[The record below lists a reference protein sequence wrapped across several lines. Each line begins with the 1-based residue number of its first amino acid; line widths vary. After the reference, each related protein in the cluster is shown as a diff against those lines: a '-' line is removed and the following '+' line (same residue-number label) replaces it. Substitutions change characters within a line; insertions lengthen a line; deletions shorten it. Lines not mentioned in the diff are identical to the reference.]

1 MNGLFG
7 PYIEKWMHFVTIK
20 NMLLLAI
27 GSLII
32 TDLGLSILMLLFP
45 KSPFFKTLIWEVIS
59 PVELEVVSII
69 GYVLGIA
76 VFILVTSGILY
87 GIFKIFKGQVTYKQL
102 VADLLLNTCIAG
114 WIHLIFVLF
123 AAPIYLLLNL
133 QIRGG
138 AGGLSTIEL
147 INVFIMAQLMSKQFS
162 LSPWIT
168 GFLLYRILCLWHRW
182 HYLVHVSLN
191 IYVIEKLI
199 DAFRC
204 LSTFLLLYL
213 F

>member
-87 GIFKIFKGQVTYKQL
+87 GVFKVFKGQVTYKQL

-168 GFLLYRILCLWHRW
+168 GISFYIVSFIFGVGGIILSM
-182 HYLVHVSLN
+182 SL
-191 IYVIEKLI
+191 
-199 DAFRC
+199 
-204 LSTFLLLYL
+204 
-213 F
+213 

>member
-1 MNGLFG
+1 MNGLFS

-32 TDLGLSILMLLFP
+32 TDLGLYILMLLFP

-87 GIFKIFKGQVTYKQL
+87 GVFKVFKGKL
-102 VADLLLNTCIAG
+102 
-114 WIHLIFVLF
+114 
-123 AAPIYLLLNL
+123 PISN
-133 QIRGG
+133 
-138 AGGLSTIEL
+138 
-147 INVFIMAQLMSKQFS
+147 
-162 LSPWIT
+162 
-168 GFLLYRILCLWHRW
+168 
-182 HYLVHVSLN
+182 
-191 IYVIEKLI
+191 
-199 DAFRC
+199 
-204 LSTFLLLYL
+204 
-213 F
+213 

>member
-7 PYIEKWMHFVTIK
+7 PYIEKWMRFITVK
-20 NMLLLAI
+20 NMLLLAVV
-27 GSLII
+27 SAII
-32 TDLGLSILMLLFP
+32 TDLGLYILTLIIP
-45 KSPFFKTLIWEVIS
+45 KSPFFKTFIWEVIG
-59 PVELEVVSII
+59 PIELEAVPLI
-69 GYVLGIA
+69 GYVLGIVA
-76 VFILVTSGILY
+76 FVFASSGILY

-114 WIHLIFVLF
+114 WIHFIFVLL

-138 AGGLSTIEL
+138 SGGLSTIEL

-168 GFLLYRILCLWHRW
+168 GISFYIVSFIFGIGGIILSM
-182 HYLVHVSLN
+182 SL
-191 IYVIEKLI
+191 
-199 DAFRC
+199 
-204 LSTFLLLYL
+204 
-213 F
+213 

>member
-1 MNGLFG
+1 MNCLFG
-7 PYIEKWMHFVTIK
+7 PYIEKWMHLITIK

-59 PVELEVVSII
+59 PVEIEVVPIV
-69 GYVLGIA
+69 GYVLGIVA
-76 VFILVTSGILY
+76 FVLASSGILY

-102 VADLLLNTCIAG
+102 VADLLLSSCIG
-114 WIHLIFVLF
+114 SWIHLIFALV

-168 GFLLYRILCLWHRW
+168 GISFYIVSFIFGVGGIILSMS
-182 HYLVHVSLN
+182 V
-191 IYVIEKLI
+191 
-199 DAFRC
+199 
-204 LSTFLLLYL
+204 
-213 F
+213 

>member
-1 MNGLFG
+1 MKGLFG

-32 TDLGLSILMLLFP
+32 TDLGLYILMLLFP

-87 GIFKIFKGQVTYKQL
+87 GIFKVFKGQVTYKQL
-102 VADLLLNTCIAG
+102 VADLLLSSCIAS
-114 WIHLIFVLF
+114 WIHLIFALV
-123 AAPIYLLLNL
+123 AAPTYLLLDL
-133 QIRGG
+133 RIRGG
-138 AGGLSTIEL
+138 TGGLSTMEL
-147 INVFIMAQLMSKQFS
+147 FNVFVMAQLMSKQFG

-168 GFLLYRILCLWHRW
+168 GISFYI
-182 HYLVHVSLN
+182 VSF
-191 IYVIEKLI
+191 IFGAGGIM
-199 DAFRC
+199 
-204 LSTFLLLYL
+204 L
-213 F
+213 FMTT

>member
-7 PYIEKWMHFVTIK
+7 PYIEKWIHFVTIK

-32 TDLGLSILMLLFP
+32 TDLGLYILMLLFP

-59 PVELEVVSII
+59 PVELEIVGII
-69 GYVLGIA
+69 GYVLGLA

-87 GIFKIFKGQVTYKQL
+87 GVFKVFKGQVTYKQL
-102 VADLLLNTCIAG
+102 VADLLLSSCIAS
-114 WIHLIFVLF
+114 WIHLIFALV
-123 AAPIYLLLNL
+123 AAPIYFLLNL

-168 GFLLYRILCLWHRW
+168 GISFYIVSFIFGVGGIILSMS
-182 HYLVHVSLN
+182 V
-191 IYVIEKLI
+191 
-199 DAFRC
+199 
-204 LSTFLLLYL
+204 
-213 F
+213 

>member
-1 MNGLFG
+1 MNGFFG
-7 PYIEKWMHFVTIK
+7 PYIEKWMHLIIIK

-69 GYVLGIA
+69 GYVLGIVA
-76 VFILVTSGILY
+76 FVLASSGILY

-168 GFLLYRILCLWHRW
+168 GISFYIVSFIFGVGGIILSMS
-182 HYLVHVSLN
+182 V
-191 IYVIEKLI
+191 
-199 DAFRC
+199 
-204 LSTFLLLYL
+204 
-213 F
+213 

>member
-7 PYIEKWMHFVTIK
+7 PYIEKWMHLITIK
-20 NMLLLAI
+20 NMLLLAVI
-27 GSLII
+27 SAII
-32 TDLGLSILMLLFP
+32 TDLGLHILSLIFS
-45 KSPFFKTLIWEVIS
+45 KSPFFKTFIWEIIS
-59 PVELEVVSII
+59 PVEIEVVPIV
-69 GYVLGIA
+69 GYVLGIVA
-76 VFILVTSGILY
+76 FVLASSGILY

-168 GFLLYRILCLWHRW
+168 GISFYI
-182 HYLVHVSLN
+182 VSF
-191 IYVIEKLI
+191 IFGIGGI
-199 DAFRC
+199 M
-204 LSTFLLLYL
+204 L
-213 F
+213 FMTT

>member
-7 PYIEKWMHFVTIK
+7 PYIEKWMHLITIK

-59 PVELEVVSII
+59 PVELEVVSVI

-87 GIFKIFKGQVTYKQL
+87 GVFKVFKGQVTYKQL
-102 VADLLLNTCIAG
+102 VADLLLSSCIAS
-114 WIHLIFVLF
+114 WIHLIFALV
-123 AAPIYLLLNL
+123 AAPIYLLLDL
-133 QIRGG
+133 RIRGG
-138 AGGLSTIEL
+138 TGGLSTIEL
-147 INVFIMAQLMSKQFS
+147 INVFIMSQLMSKQFS

-168 GFLLYRILCLWHRW
+168 GISFYIVSFIFGVGGIILSMS
-182 HYLVHVSLN
+182 V
-191 IYVIEKLI
+191 
-199 DAFRC
+199 
-204 LSTFLLLYL
+204 
-213 F
+213 

>member
-7 PYIEKWMHFVTIK
+7 PYIEKWMHLITIK

-59 PVELEVVSII
+59 PVELEIVGII

-87 GIFKIFKGQVTYKQL
+87 GVFKVFKGQVTYKQL
-102 VADLLLNTCIAG
+102 VADLLLSSCIAS
-114 WIHLIFVLF
+114 WIHLIFALV

-168 GFLLYRILCLWHRW
+168 GISFYIVSFIFGVGGIILSMS
-182 HYLVHVSLN
+182 V
-191 IYVIEKLI
+191 
-199 DAFRC
+199 
-204 LSTFLLLYL
+204 
-213 F
+213 

>member
-1 MNGLFG
+1 MNGFFG
-7 PYIEKWMHFVTIK
+7 PYIEKWMHLITIK

-87 GIFKIFKGQVTYKQL
+87 GVFKVFKGQVTYKQL
-102 VADLLLNTCIAG
+102 VADLLLSSCIAS
-114 WIHLIFVLF
+114 WIHLIFALV
-123 AAPIYLLLNL
+123 AAPIYLLLDL
-133 QIRGG
+133 RIRGG
-138 AGGLSTIEL
+138 TGGLSTIEL

-168 GFLLYRILCLWHRW
+168 GISFYILSFIFG
-182 HYLVHVSLN
+182 VGG
-191 IYVIEKLI
+191 II
-199 DAFRC
+199 
-204 LSTFLLLYL
+204 LSMSV
-213 F
+213 

>member
-7 PYIEKWMHFVTIK
+7 PYIEKWMHLITIK

-32 TDLGLSILMLLFP
+32 TDLGLYILMLLFP

-59 PVELEVVSII
+59 PVELEIVGII
-69 GYVLGIA
+69 GYVLGLA

-87 GIFKIFKGQVTYKQL
+87 GVFKVFKGQVTYKQL
-102 VADLLLNTCIAG
+102 VADLLLSSCIAS
-114 WIHLIFVLF
+114 WIHLIFALV

-168 GFLLYRILCLWHRW
+168 GISFYIVSFIFGVGGIILSMS
-182 HYLVHVSLN
+182 V
-191 IYVIEKLI
+191 
-199 DAFRC
+199 
-204 LSTFLLLYL
+204 
-213 F
+213 

>member
-7 PYIEKWMHFVTIK
+7 PYIEKWMHLITIK

-59 PVELEVVSII
+59 PVELEIVGII

-87 GIFKIFKGQVTYKQL
+87 GVFKVFKGQVTYKQL
-102 VADLLLNTCIAG
+102 VADLLLSNCIAS
-114 WIHLIFVLF
+114 WIHLIFALV
-123 AAPIYLLLNL
+123 AAPIYLLLDL
-133 QIRGG
+133 RIRGG

-168 GFLLYRILCLWHRW
+168 GISFYIVSFIFGVGGIILSMS
-182 HYLVHVSLN
+182 V
-191 IYVIEKLI
+191 
-199 DAFRC
+199 
-204 LSTFLLLYL
+204 
-213 F
+213 

>member
-1 MNGLFG
+1 MNGMFG
-7 PYIEKWMHFVTIK
+7 PYIEKWMRFITVK
-20 NMLLLAI
+20 NMLLLAVV
-27 GSLII
+27 SAII
-32 TDLGLSILMLLFP
+32 TDLGLYILTLIIP
-45 KSPFFKTLIWEVIS
+45 KSPFFKTFIWEIIS
-59 PVELEVVSII
+59 PVEIEVVPIV
-69 GYVLGIA
+69 GYVLGIVA
-76 VFILVTSGILY
+76 FVLASSGILY

-168 GFLLYRILCLWHRW
+168 GISFYIVSFIFGVGGIILSM
-182 HYLVHVSLN
+182 SL
-191 IYVIEKLI
+191 
-199 DAFRC
+199 
-204 LSTFLLLYL
+204 
-213 F
+213 

>member
-7 PYIEKWMHFVTIK
+7 PYIEKWMHLITIK

-32 TDLGLSILMLLFP
+32 TDLGLSILILLFP

-87 GIFKIFKGQVTYKQL
+87 GIFKVFKGQVTYKQL
-102 VADLLLNTCIAG
+102 VADLLLSSVYWQLDSFDICTSCCAY
-114 WIHLIFVLF
+114 LSFVRLT
-123 AAPIYLLLNL
+123 YS
-133 QIRGG
+133 RWYG
-138 AGGLSTIEL
+138 
-147 INVFIMAQLMSKQFS
+147 
-162 LSPWIT
+162 
-168 GFLLYRILCLWHRW
+168 RIKYDRAL
-182 HYLVHVSLN
+182 
-191 IYVIEKLI
+191 
-199 DAFRC
+199 
-204 LSTFLLLYL
+204 
-213 F
+213 

>member
-7 PYIEKWMHFVTIK
+7 PYIEKWMHLITIK
-20 NMLLLAI
+20 NMLLLVI

-69 GYVLGIA
+69 GYVLGIVA
-76 VFILVTSGILY
+76 FVLASSGILY

-138 AGGLSTIEL
+138 AGGLSTMEL
-147 INVFIMAQLMSKQFS
+147 FNVFIMAHLMSKQFS

-168 GFLLYRILCLWHRW
+168 GISFYIVSFIFGVGGIILSMS
-182 HYLVHVSLN
+182 V
-191 IYVIEKLI
+191 
-199 DAFRC
+199 
-204 LSTFLLLYL
+204 
-213 F
+213 

>member
-87 GIFKIFKGQVTYKQL
+87 GVFKVFKGQVTYKQL

-168 GFLLYRILCLWHRW
+168 GISFYIVSFIFGVGVLYYQCLFKYIH
-182 HYLVHVSLN
+182 N
-191 IYVIEKLI
+191 
-199 DAFRC
+199 
-204 LSTFLLLYL
+204 
-213 F
+213 